1 MNKDVKEFLNKISC
15 MLFPEDI
22 TCIFCGNEVNK
33 SNFCLCDHCEK
44 EIFKTPKRCLKCDN
58 PINNEANFCSICSNH
73 LREFDSARARFIYK
87 DKVASKIKQFKYENK
102 KFYARPFARLMLVS
116 FLELINL
123 GYKFDYIIPIPLH
136 EEKLKAR
143 GFNQS
148 ELLAEEFSK
157 LVDIPVN
164 TKLAKRIVNT
174 PSQTNFSR
182 EERELNMKNAFKITN
197 RTLCKNKNF
206 LILDDIITTGATSES
221 LAKALKKAGAGQVC
235 VIALA
240 RTQIIEKI

>member
-1 MNKDVKEFLNKISC
+1 
-15 MLFPEDI
+15 
-22 TCIFCGNEVNK
+22 
-33 SNFCLCDHCEK
+33 
-44 EIFKTPKRCLKCDN
+44 
-58 PINNEANFCSICSNH
+58 
-73 LREFDSARARFIYK
+73 
-87 DKVASKIKQFKYENK
+87 
-102 KFYARPFARLMLVS
+102 MLVS

-123 GYKFDYIIPIPLH
+123 GYKFDCIIPIPLH